1 MIANTMQVA
10 QLLRGITDDTFD
22 NNTAYFS
29 EKQDQA
35 GIMKKFYDAQDAYLA
50 GELGVDDYITTITKV
65 VEDLFSFSANAEQ
78 FADELFTKIRKLY
91 TFDEDKELG
100 LDTQLS
106 FLDNLNNHSITRQ

>member
-10 QLLRGITDDTFD
+10 QLLRSITDDTFD
-22 NNTAYFS
+22 NNEDYFK
-29 EKQDQA
+29 EKQDHA

-50 GELGVDDYITTITKV
+50 GEIGVDDYITKVTKV
-65 VEDLFSFSANAEQ
+65 VEDLFSFSANAEKYS
-78 FADELFTKIRKLY
+78 DELFTKIRNLY

-106 FLDNLNNHSITRQ
+106 FMGNLIKK